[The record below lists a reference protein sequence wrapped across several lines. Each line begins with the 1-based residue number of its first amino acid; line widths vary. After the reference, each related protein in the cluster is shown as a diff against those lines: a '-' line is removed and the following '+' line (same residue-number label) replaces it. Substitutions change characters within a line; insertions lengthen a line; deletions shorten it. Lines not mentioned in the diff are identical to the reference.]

1 MRPHENR
8 LLIPLLII
16 LMFIA
21 FSLPLA
27 AGQWEEPS
35 QILLTWQNDPTKTMT
50 ITWRAD
56 VKNADSLVYYSQDE
70 DPVKEGKRK
79 EAKTF
84 SFEETEAL
92 LHTAELTGLEP
103 NTKYR
108 TIVETA
114 GEGSKEFLFR
124 TAPEQSQKISFV
136 VGGDSQ
142 TQDYRREINRKAASE
157 APDFVLFGGD
167 LIQKP
172 LSESQWNAWFD
183 DWHEFMI
190 TEDGRRIPIIPAV
203 GCHNVSGKYSQQKD
217 NAAFYY
223 NRFPLAGNEKYY
235 SLSYGPDLKILTLDS
250 GHTSEVTGPQLDWL
264 EKTLKRYEE
273 ENWIVAQYHVPAWPN
288 HRDLDLH
295 TSTSGISKRIR
306 ENWVPLLEKHD
317 TELVS
322 ENHAHTYKRT
332 APLHHTYRIYEWLE
346 SSIKQE
352 MARAEEQFNPKDDY
366 SPWSNEELQKLS
378 RGDYEEAGYESYLSA
393 LKELCFYYSLYAKQ
407 QSNFNYENIYNLVTS
422 SRLHENYYWGWMTSS
437 GYFEDLVDE
446 EGITYIGDG
455 GWGAPLG
462 DPRNPE
468 NYWWLDDSGKRFHYW
483 RADFLP
489 KEERLQVQPV
499 FYLPRKDKW
508 ERGAVIDL

>member
-124 TAPEQSQKISFV
+124 TAPAESRNISFV
-136 VGGDSQ
+136 LGGDSR
-142 TQDYRREINRKAASE
+142 TNREYRRKINQKVAHE
-157 APDFVLFGGD
+157 NPDFVLFTGD
-167 LIQKP
+167 LVDNG

-183 DWHEFMI
+183 DWHELMV
-190 TEDGRRIPIIPAV
+190 TEDGRRIPLIPAI
-203 GCHNVSGKYSQQKD
+203 GNHELPGT
-217 NAAFYY
+217 FYY
-223 NRFPLAGNEKYY
+223 NRIPLPEQEKYY
-235 SLSYGPDLKILTLDS
+235 SLEYGPDLNLLTLDS
-250 GHTSEVTGPQLDWL
+250 GHTSEIDGPQLKWL
-264 EKTLKRYEE
+264 EDTLTGYGEDE
-273 ENWIVAQYHVPAWPN
+273 WIIAQQHIPAWPSYK
-288 HRDLDLH
+288 DFFGDI
-295 TSTSGISKRIR
+295 STGIRN
-306 ENWVPLLEKHD
+306 NWVPLFEEYGVD
-317 TELVS
+317 LVH
-322 ENHAHTYKRT
+322 EADNHTYKRT
-332 APLHHTYRIYEWLE
+332 EFLHGSDRIE
-346 SSIKQE
+346 SYIDEFIEQE
-352 MARAEEQFNPKDDY
+352 MKRAEREFDPEEDY
-366 SPWSNEELQKLS
+366 SPWAREQLQKLS
-378 RGDYEEAGYESYLSA
+378 AGDYEEAGYDEDELLSA
-393 LKELCFYYSLYAKQ
+393 MEALAFEYSLYAKQ
-407 QSNFNYENIYNLVTS
+407 QSHFS
-422 SRLHENYYWGWMTSS
+422 HEYVRELIEDSDLYLRYWREIGEAEE
-437 GYFEDLVDE
+437 FEDLISE
-446 EGITYIGDG
+446 EKGIVYIGDG
-455 GWGAPLG
+455 GWGAPIRELV
-462 DPRNPE
+462 PPE
-468 NYWWLDDSGKRFHYW
+468 EWWWLKDAAGTYHYW
-483 RADFLP
+483 SVKLLA
-489 KEERLQVQPV
+489 EEEKLEVQPH
-499 FYLPRKDKW
+499 FYYHEEDEWASGEKFTIEK
-508 ERGAVIDL
+508 